1 VFLNSSAITI
11 AILGL
16 LQGDAALQAILPDG
30 AWFAIAPEGCK
41 AFVIVQL
48 VSGVN
53 VPMFGGPAYKDAT
66 YLIEARVLSTEPG
79 DVNAAYD
86 RIVALLTDGDLPLSG
101 YAKML
106 VQFEDDIEMVEV
118 DAVDASIR
126 WNRCG
131 GHCHVMVTTSSAG
144 VTR

>member
-1 VFLNSSAITI
+1 MFLNSSAITI
-11 AILGL
+11 ALLTL
-16 LQGDAALQAILPDG
+16 LQGDAALQGILPDG
-30 AWFAIAPEGCK
+30 AWFAIAPEGCT

-53 VPMFGGPAYKDAT
+53 VPMFGGPAFKDAT
-66 YLIEARVLSTEPG
+66 YLIEARARSTEPG
-79 DVNAAYD
+79 DVNVAYD
-86 RIVALLTDGDLPLSG
+86 RIVALLTDAELPLVG
-101 YAKML
+101 YGKML

-131 GHCHVMVTTSSAG
+131 GHCHVMVAPSS
-144 VTR
+144 